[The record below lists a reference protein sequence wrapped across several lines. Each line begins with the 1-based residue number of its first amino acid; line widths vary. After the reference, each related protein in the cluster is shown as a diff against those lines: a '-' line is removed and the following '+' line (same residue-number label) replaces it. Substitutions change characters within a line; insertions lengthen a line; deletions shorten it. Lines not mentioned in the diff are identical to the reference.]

1 MELRKE
7 VQEFAEAM
15 EMQLQKHNDRPG
27 WKDCNIHWLWL
38 RIKQELDELRELLFD
53 ENGKLQEKINITK
66 VLKEAADVGNFCMMI
81 ADVMKENWIKKSA
94 DLLDDV
100 IKDRKEMKNE

>member
-15 EMQLQKHNDRPG
+15 EMQLLKHDDRPG
-27 WKDCNIHWLWL
+27 WKDCNTHWLWL

-66 VLKEAADVGNFCMMI
+66 VLLEAADVANFCMMI
-81 ADVMKENWIKKSA
+81 ADVIKENWVKKLA
-94 DLLDDV
+94 DLLDNK
-100 IKDRKEMKNE
+100 KDEI